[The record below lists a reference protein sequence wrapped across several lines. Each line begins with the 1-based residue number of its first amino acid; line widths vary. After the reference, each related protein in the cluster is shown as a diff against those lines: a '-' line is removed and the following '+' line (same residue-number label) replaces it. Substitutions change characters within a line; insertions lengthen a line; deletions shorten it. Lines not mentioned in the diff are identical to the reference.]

1 MKKLFLAML
10 VGAVVLVG
18 CSKDDG
24 GNEGG
29 DPLVTN
35 VTLPAAGTSF
45 ASGETVTITG
55 NGFTASD
62 AILFRVPNKATA
74 PTTDIRATI
83 IKVTATELTFEV
95 PEGLSAGENSVILKR
110 GASEMTLGKISVKEK
125 EPEPDPLVTDVVL
138 PPATTQFVAGDAVTI
153 EGKGFVQ
160 EDHIL
165 FRVLTPDN
173 NTSSAIEAT
182 VIEVTASKLTF
193 TLPEGLSVGENA
205 VILKRA
211 EKEMNLGNI
220 SVKEKEPGPEP
231 QTAILYG
238 FGIKDNHTVVYRI
251 DAENGA
257 VTEIAALQ
265 DGEYLS
271 GAVTIPGSG
280 MIFGVA
286 REEAW
291 GTGAVCRFDPETKT
305 YEVLTE
311 TIPDIEML
319 GVTEDKLYALCVGT
333 SAVAADTEISLSE
346 IDPQTGAIDKVTFGK
361 FLPTTTQ
368 DIGWSDYGT
377 LVYDPQSDRMLT
389 TPRIYDGEN
398 EDFHLLAFD
407 MATQKAVLG
416 ERLATDNV
424 DYLFRKGNDICAV
437 YERVANYGT
446 ANESAVTDLYTVDP
460 TAMTLGN
467 KIGGDIADSWFGWN
481 YDAAT
486 ERMYGLSEEDWETKT
501 YSVGVYDW
509 KAGSF
514 NKLSENVQV
523 QSIVLV
529 E

>member
-10 VGAVVLVG
+10 IGAVALVG

-24 GNEGG
+24 RNDGG

-35 VTLPAAGTSF
+35 VTLPASGTSF

-62 AILFRVPNKATA
+62 AILFRVPTKATA

-95 PEGLSAGENSVILKR
+95 PEGLPAGENSVILKR
-110 GASEMTLGKISVKEK
+110 GASEMTLGKIS
-125 EPEPDPLVTDVVL
+125 
-138 PPATTQFVAGDAVTI
+138 
-153 EGKGFVQ
+153 
-160 EDHIL
+160 
-165 FRVLTPDN
+165 
-173 NTSSAIEAT
+173 IEAEEPT
-182 VIEVTASKLTF
+182 
-193 TLPEGLSVGENA
+193 
-205 VILKRA
+205 
-211 EKEMNLGNI
+211 
-220 SVKEKEPGPEP
+220 PGPEP

-257 VTEIAALQ
+257 LTEIAALQ

-280 MIFGVA
+280 MIFGIA

-291 GTGAVCRFDPETKT
+291 GAGAVCRFDPETKT

-311 TIPDIEML
+311 TIPDIEIL
-319 GVTEDKLYALCVGT
+319 GVTKDKLYALCVGT

-377 LVYDPQSDRMLT
+377 LVYDPQSDRLLT
-389 TPRIYDGEN
+389 TPRIYDGET

-416 ERLATDNV
+416 ERLATNNV
-424 DYLFRKGNDICAV
+424 NYLFRKGNDICAV

-467 KIGGDIADSWFGWN
+467 KIGSDIADSWFNWN

-501 YSVGVYDW
+501 YSIGVYDW

>member
-10 VGAVVLVG
+10 IGAVALVG

-24 GNEGG
+24 RNDGG

-35 VTLPAAGTSF
+35 VTLPASGTSF

-62 AILFRVPNKATA
+62 AILFRVPTKATA

-95 PEGLSAGENSVILKR
+95 PEGLPAGENSVILKR
-110 GASEMTLGKISVKEK
+110 GASEMTLGKIS
-125 EPEPDPLVTDVVL
+125 
-138 PPATTQFVAGDAVTI
+138 
-153 EGKGFVQ
+153 
-160 EDHIL
+160 
-165 FRVLTPDN
+165 
-173 NTSSAIEAT
+173 IEAEEPT
-182 VIEVTASKLTF
+182 
-193 TLPEGLSVGENA
+193 
-205 VILKRA
+205 
-211 EKEMNLGNI
+211 
-220 SVKEKEPGPEP
+220 PGPEP

-257 VTEIAALQ
+257 LTEIAALQ

-271 GAVTIPGSG
+271 SAVTIPGSG

-291 GTGAVCRFDPETKT
+291 GAGAVCRFDPETKT

-311 TIPDIEML
+311 TIPDIEIL
-319 GVTEDKLYALCVGT
+319 GVTKDKLYALCVGT

-377 LVYDPQSDRMLT
+377 LVYDPQSDRLLT

-416 ERLATDNV
+416 ERLATNNV
-424 DYLFRKGNDICAV
+424 NYLFRKGNDICAV

-501 YSVGVYDW
+501 YSIGVYDW

>member
-10 VGAVVLVG
+10 IGAVALVG

-62 AILFRVPNKATA
+62 AILFRVPTKATA

-95 PEGLSAGENSVILKR
+95 PEGLPAGENSVILKR
-110 GASEMTLGKISVKEK
+110 GASEMTLGKIS
-125 EPEPDPLVTDVVL
+125 
-138 PPATTQFVAGDAVTI
+138 
-153 EGKGFVQ
+153 
-160 EDHIL
+160 
-165 FRVLTPDN
+165 
-173 NTSSAIEAT
+173 IEAEEPT
-182 VIEVTASKLTF
+182 
-193 TLPEGLSVGENA
+193 
-205 VILKRA
+205 
-211 EKEMNLGNI
+211 
-220 SVKEKEPGPEP
+220 PGPEP

-257 VTEIAALQ
+257 LTEIAALQ

-280 MIFGVA
+280 MIFGIA

-291 GTGAVCRFDPETKT
+291 GAGAVCRFDPETKT

-311 TIPDIEML
+311 TIPDIEIL
-319 GVTEDKLYALCVGT
+319 GVTKDKLYALCVGT

-377 LVYDPQSDRMLT
+377 LVYDPQSDRLLT

-416 ERLATDNV
+416 ERLATNNV
-424 DYLFRKGNDICAV
+424 NYLFRKGNDICAV

-467 KIGGDIADSWFGWN
+467 KIGSDIADSWFNWN

-501 YSVGVYDW
+501 YSIGVYDW

-514 NKLSENVQV
+514 KKLSENVQV

>member
-1 MKKLFLAML
+1 ML
-10 VGAVVLVG
+10 IGAVALVG

-62 AILFRVPNKATA
+62 AILFRVPTKATA

-95 PEGLSAGENSVILKR
+95 PEGLPAGENSVILKR
-110 GASEMTLGKISVKEK
+110 GASEMTLGKIS
-125 EPEPDPLVTDVVL
+125 
-138 PPATTQFVAGDAVTI
+138 
-153 EGKGFVQ
+153 
-160 EDHIL
+160 
-165 FRVLTPDN
+165 
-173 NTSSAIEAT
+173 IEAEEPT
-182 VIEVTASKLTF
+182 
-193 TLPEGLSVGENA
+193 
-205 VILKRA
+205 
-211 EKEMNLGNI
+211 
-220 SVKEKEPGPEP
+220 PGPEP

-257 VTEIAALQ
+257 LTEIAALQ

-280 MIFGVA
+280 MIFGIA

-291 GTGAVCRFDPETKT
+291 GAGAVCRFDPETKT

-311 TIPDIEML
+311 TIPDIEIL
-319 GVTEDKLYALCVGT
+319 GVTKDKLYALCVGT

-377 LVYDPQSDRMLT
+377 LVYDPQSDRLLT

-424 DYLFRKGNDICAV
+424 NYLFRKGNDICAV
-437 YERVANYGT
+437 YERIVNYGT

-501 YSVGVYDW
+501 YSIGVYDW

-514 NKLSENVQV
+514 KKLSENVQV

>member
-10 VGAVVLVG
+10 IGAVALVG

-62 AILFRVPNKATA
+62 AILFRVPTKATA

-95 PEGLSAGENSVILKR
+95 PEGLPAGENSVILKR
-110 GASEMTLGKISVKEK
+110 GASEMTLGKIS
-125 EPEPDPLVTDVVL
+125 
-138 PPATTQFVAGDAVTI
+138 
-153 EGKGFVQ
+153 
-160 EDHIL
+160 
-165 FRVLTPDN
+165 
-173 NTSSAIEAT
+173 IEAEEPT
-182 VIEVTASKLTF
+182 
-193 TLPEGLSVGENA
+193 
-205 VILKRA
+205 
-211 EKEMNLGNI
+211 
-220 SVKEKEPGPEP
+220 PGPEP

-257 VTEIAALQ
+257 LTEIAALQ
-265 DGEYLS
+265 DGEFLNS
-271 GAVTIPGSG
+271 AVTIPGSG
-280 MIFGVA
+280 MIFGIA

-291 GTGAVCRFDPETKT
+291 GAGAVCRFDPETKT

-311 TIPDIEML
+311 TIPDIEIL
-319 GVTEDKLYALCVGT
+319 GVTKDKLYALCVGT

-377 LVYDPQSDRMLT
+377 LVYDPQSDRLLT

-424 DYLFRKGNDICAV
+424 NYLFRKGNDICAV
-437 YERVANYGT
+437 YERIVNYGT

-501 YSVGVYDW
+501 YSIGVYDW

-514 NKLSENVQV
+514 KKLSENVQV

>member
-10 VGAVVLVG
+10 IGAVALVG

-62 AILFRVPNKATA
+62 AILFRVPTKATA

-95 PEGLSAGENSVILKR
+95 PEGLPAGENSVILKR
-110 GASEMTLGKISVKEK
+110 GASEMTLGKIS
-125 EPEPDPLVTDVVL
+125 
-138 PPATTQFVAGDAVTI
+138 
-153 EGKGFVQ
+153 
-160 EDHIL
+160 
-165 FRVLTPDN
+165 
-173 NTSSAIEAT
+173 IEAEEPT
-182 VIEVTASKLTF
+182 
-193 TLPEGLSVGENA
+193 
-205 VILKRA
+205 
-211 EKEMNLGNI
+211 
-220 SVKEKEPGPEP
+220 PGPEP

-257 VTEIAALQ
+257 LTEIAALQ

-280 MIFGVA
+280 MIFGIA

-291 GTGAVCRFDPETKT
+291 GAGAVCRFDPETKT

-311 TIPDIEML
+311 TIPDIEIL
-319 GVTEDKLYALCVGT
+319 GVTKDKLYALCVGT

-377 LVYDPQSDRMLT
+377 LVYDPQSDRLLT

-424 DYLFRKGNDICAV
+424 NYLFRKGNDICAV
-437 YERVANYGT
+437 YERIVNYGT

-501 YSVGVYDW
+501 YSIGVYDW

-514 NKLSENVQV
+514 KKLSENVQV

>member
-10 VGAVVLVG
+10 IGAVALVG

-62 AILFRVPNKATA
+62 AILFRVPTKATA

-95 PEGLSAGENSVILKR
+95 PEGLPAGENSVILKR
-110 GASEMTLGKISVKEK
+110 GASEMTLGKIS
-125 EPEPDPLVTDVVL
+125 
-138 PPATTQFVAGDAVTI
+138 
-153 EGKGFVQ
+153 
-160 EDHIL
+160 
-165 FRVLTPDN
+165 
-173 NTSSAIEAT
+173 IEAEEPT
-182 VIEVTASKLTF
+182 
-193 TLPEGLSVGENA
+193 
-205 VILKRA
+205 
-211 EKEMNLGNI
+211 
-220 SVKEKEPGPEP
+220 PGPEP

-257 VTEIAALQ
+257 LTEIAALQ

-280 MIFGVA
+280 MIFGIA

-291 GTGAVCRFDPETKT
+291 GAGAVCRFDPETKT

-311 TIPDIEML
+311 TIPDIEIL
-319 GVTEDKLYALCVGT
+319 GVTQDKLYALCVGT

-377 LVYDPQSDRMLT
+377 LVYDPQSDRLLT

-424 DYLFRKGNDICAV
+424 NYLFRKGNDICAV

-501 YSVGVYDW
+501 YSIGVYDW

-514 NKLSENVQV
+514 KKLSESVQV

>member
-10 VGAVVLVG
+10 IGAVALVG

-62 AILFRVPNKATA
+62 AILFRVPTKATA

-95 PEGLSAGENSVILKR
+95 PEGLPAGENSVILKR
-110 GASEMTLGKISVKEK
+110 GASEMTLGKIS
-125 EPEPDPLVTDVVL
+125 
-138 PPATTQFVAGDAVTI
+138 
-153 EGKGFVQ
+153 
-160 EDHIL
+160 
-165 FRVLTPDN
+165 
-173 NTSSAIEAT
+173 IEAEEPT
-182 VIEVTASKLTF
+182 
-193 TLPEGLSVGENA
+193 
-205 VILKRA
+205 
-211 EKEMNLGNI
+211 
-220 SVKEKEPGPEP
+220 PGPEP

-257 VTEIAALQ
+257 LTEIAALQ

-280 MIFGVA
+280 MIFGIA
-286 REEAW
+286 REEAL
-291 GTGAVCRFDPETKT
+291 GAGAVCRFDPETKT

-319 GVTEDKLYALCVGT
+319 GVTKDKLYALCVGT

-377 LVYDPQSDRMLT
+377 LVYDPQSDRLLT

-424 DYLFRKGNDICAV
+424 NYLFRKGNDICAV
-437 YERVANYGT
+437 YERIVNYGT

>member
-10 VGAVVLVG
+10 IGAVALVG

-62 AILFRVPNKATA
+62 AILFRVPTKATA

-95 PEGLSAGENSVILKR
+95 PEGLPAGENSVILKR
-110 GASEMTLGKISVKEK
+110 GASEMTLGKIS
-125 EPEPDPLVTDVVL
+125 
-138 PPATTQFVAGDAVTI
+138 
-153 EGKGFVQ
+153 
-160 EDHIL
+160 
-165 FRVLTPDN
+165 
-173 NTSSAIEAT
+173 IEAEEPT
-182 VIEVTASKLTF
+182 
-193 TLPEGLSVGENA
+193 
-205 VILKRA
+205 
-211 EKEMNLGNI
+211 
-220 SVKEKEPGPEP
+220 PGPEQ

-257 VTEIAALQ
+257 LTEIAALQ

-280 MIFGVA
+280 MIFGIA
-286 REEAW
+286 REEAL
-291 GTGAVCRFDPETKT
+291 GAGAVCRFDPETKT

-319 GVTEDKLYALCVGT
+319 GVTKDKLYALCVGT

-377 LVYDPQSDRMLT
+377 LVYDPQSDRLLT

-424 DYLFRKGNDICAV
+424 NYLFRKGNDICAV
-437 YERVANYGT
+437 YERIVNYGT

-467 KIGGDIADSWFGWN
+467 KIGGDIADSWFNWN

-501 YSVGVYDW
+501 YSIGVYDW

>member
-10 VGAVVLVG
+10 IGAVALVG

-24 GNEGG
+24 RNDGG

-35 VTLPAAGTSF
+35 VTLPASGTSF

-62 AILFRVPNKATA
+62 AILFRVPTKATA

-83 IKVTATELTFEV
+83 ITVTATELTFEV
-95 PEGLSAGENSVILKR
+95 PEGLPAGENSVILKR
-110 GASEMTLGKISVKEK
+110 GASEMTLGKIS
-125 EPEPDPLVTDVVL
+125 
-138 PPATTQFVAGDAVTI
+138 
-153 EGKGFVQ
+153 
-160 EDHIL
+160 
-165 FRVLTPDN
+165 
-173 NTSSAIEAT
+173 IEAEDPT
-182 VIEVTASKLTF
+182 
-193 TLPEGLSVGENA
+193 
-205 VILKRA
+205 
-211 EKEMNLGNI
+211 
-220 SVKEKEPGPEP
+220 PGPEP

-257 VTEIAALQ
+257 LTEIAALQ

-280 MIFGVA
+280 MIFGIA
-286 REEAW
+286 REEAL
-291 GTGAVCRFDPETKT
+291 GAGAVCRFDPETKT

-319 GVTEDKLYALCVGT
+319 GVTQDKLYALCVGT

-377 LVYDPQSDRMLT
+377 LVYDPQSDRLLT

-416 ERLATDNV
+416 ERLATNNV
-424 DYLFRKGNDICAV
+424 NYLFRKGNDICAV

-467 KIGGDIADSWFGWN
+467 KIGSDIADSWFNWN

-501 YSVGVYDW
+501 YSIGVYDW

>member
-1 MKKLFLAML
+1 ML
-10 VGAVVLVG
+10 IGAVALVG

-24 GNEGG
+24 RNDGG

-35 VTLPAAGTSF
+35 VTLPASGTSF

-62 AILFRVPNKATA
+62 AILFRVPTKATA

-95 PEGLSAGENSVILKR
+95 PEGLPAGENSVILKR
-110 GASEMTLGKISVKEK
+110 GASEMTLGKIS
-125 EPEPDPLVTDVVL
+125 
-138 PPATTQFVAGDAVTI
+138 
-153 EGKGFVQ
+153 
-160 EDHIL
+160 
-165 FRVLTPDN
+165 
-173 NTSSAIEAT
+173 IEAEEPT
-182 VIEVTASKLTF
+182 
-193 TLPEGLSVGENA
+193 
-205 VILKRA
+205 
-211 EKEMNLGNI
+211 
-220 SVKEKEPGPEP
+220 PGPEP

-257 VTEIAALQ
+257 LTEIAALQ

-271 GAVTIPGSG
+271 SAVTIPGSG

-291 GTGAVCRFDPETKT
+291 GAGAVCRFDPETKT

-319 GVTEDKLYALCVGT
+319 GVTQDKLYALCVGT

-377 LVYDPQSDRMLT
+377 LVYDPQSDRLLT

-424 DYLFRKGNDICAV
+424 NYLFRKGNDICAV
-437 YERVANYGT
+437 YERIVNYGT
-446 ANESAVTDLYTVDP
+446 ANDSAVTDLYTVDP

-467 KIGGDIADSWFGWN
+467 KIGSDIADSWFNWN

-501 YSVGVYDW
+501 YSIGVYDW

>member
-1 MKKLFLAML
+1 ML
-10 VGAVVLVG
+10 IGAVALVG

-62 AILFRVPNKATA
+62 AILFRVPTKATA

-95 PEGLSAGENSVILKR
+95 PEGLPAGENSVILKR
-110 GASEMTLGKISVKEK
+110 GASEMTLGKIS
-125 EPEPDPLVTDVVL
+125 
-138 PPATTQFVAGDAVTI
+138 
-153 EGKGFVQ
+153 
-160 EDHIL
+160 
-165 FRVLTPDN
+165 
-173 NTSSAIEAT
+173 IEAEEPT
-182 VIEVTASKLTF
+182 
-193 TLPEGLSVGENA
+193 
-205 VILKRA
+205 
-211 EKEMNLGNI
+211 
-220 SVKEKEPGPEP
+220 PGPEP

-257 VTEIAALQ
+257 LTEIAALQ

-280 MIFGVA
+280 MIFGIA
-286 REEAW
+286 REEAL
-291 GTGAVCRFDPETKT
+291 GAGAVCRFDPETKT

-319 GVTEDKLYALCVGT
+319 GVTKDKLYALCVGT

-377 LVYDPQSDRMLT
+377 LVYDPQSDRLLT

-424 DYLFRKGNDICAV
+424 NYLFRKGNDICAV
-437 YERVANYGT
+437 YERIVNYGT

-467 KIGGDIADSWFGWN
+467 KIGGDIADSWFNWN

-501 YSVGVYDW
+501 YSIGVYDW

>member
-10 VGAVVLVG
+10 IGAVALVG

-62 AILFRVPNKATA
+62 AILFRVPTKATA

-95 PEGLSAGENSVILKR
+95 PEGLPAGENSVILKR
-110 GASEMTLGKISVKEK
+110 GASEMTLGKIS
-125 EPEPDPLVTDVVL
+125 
-138 PPATTQFVAGDAVTI
+138 
-153 EGKGFVQ
+153 
-160 EDHIL
+160 
-165 FRVLTPDN
+165 
-173 NTSSAIEAT
+173 IEAEEPT
-182 VIEVTASKLTF
+182 
-193 TLPEGLSVGENA
+193 
-205 VILKRA
+205 
-211 EKEMNLGNI
+211 
-220 SVKEKEPGPEP
+220 PGPEP

-257 VTEIAALQ
+257 LTEIAALQ

-280 MIFGVA
+280 MIFGIA

-291 GTGAVCRFDPETKT
+291 GAGAVCRFDPETKT

-311 TIPDIEML
+311 TIPDIEIL
-319 GVTEDKLYALCVGT
+319 GVTKDKLYALCVGT

-377 LVYDPQSDRMLT
+377 LVYDPQSDRLLT

-424 DYLFRKGNDICAV
+424 NYLFRKGNDICAV

-467 KIGGDIADSWFGWN
+467 KIGSDIADSWFNWN

-501 YSVGVYDW
+501 YSIGVYDW

>member
-10 VGAVVLVG
+10 IGAVALVG

-24 GNEGG
+24 RNDGG

-35 VTLPAAGTSF
+35 VTLPASGTSF

-62 AILFRVPNKATA
+62 AILFRVPTKATA

-95 PEGLSAGENSVILKR
+95 PEGLPAGENSVILKR
-110 GASEMTLGKISVKEK
+110 GASEMTLGKIS
-125 EPEPDPLVTDVVL
+125 
-138 PPATTQFVAGDAVTI
+138 
-153 EGKGFVQ
+153 
-160 EDHIL
+160 
-165 FRVLTPDN
+165 
-173 NTSSAIEAT
+173 IEAEEPT
-182 VIEVTASKLTF
+182 
-193 TLPEGLSVGENA
+193 
-205 VILKRA
+205 
-211 EKEMNLGNI
+211 
-220 SVKEKEPGPEP
+220 PGPEP

-257 VTEIAALQ
+257 LTEIAALQ

-291 GTGAVCRFDPETKT
+291 GAGAVCRFDPETKT

-319 GVTEDKLYALCVGT
+319 GVTQDKLYALCVGT

-377 LVYDPQSDRMLT
+377 LVYDPQSDRLLT

-416 ERLATDNV
+416 ERLATNNV
-424 DYLFRKGNDICAV
+424 NYLFRKGNDICAV

-467 KIGGDIADSWFGWN
+467 KIGSDIADSWFNWN

-501 YSVGVYDW
+501 YSIGVYDW

>member
-10 VGAVVLVG
+10 IGAVALVG

-62 AILFRVPNKATA
+62 AILFRVPTKATA

-110 GASEMTLGKISVKEK
+110 GASEMTLGKIS
-125 EPEPDPLVTDVVL
+125 
-138 PPATTQFVAGDAVTI
+138 
-153 EGKGFVQ
+153 
-160 EDHIL
+160 
-165 FRVLTPDN
+165 
-173 NTSSAIEAT
+173 IEAEEPT
-182 VIEVTASKLTF
+182 
-193 TLPEGLSVGENA
+193 
-205 VILKRA
+205 
-211 EKEMNLGNI
+211 
-220 SVKEKEPGPEP
+220 PGPEP

-257 VTEIAALQ
+257 LTEIAALQ

-280 MIFGVA
+280 MIFGIA

-291 GTGAVCRFDPETKT
+291 GAGAVCRFDPETKT

-311 TIPDIEML
+311 TIPDIEIL
-319 GVTEDKLYALCVGT
+319 GVTKDKLYALCVGT

-377 LVYDPQSDRMLT
+377 LVYDPQSDRLLT

-424 DYLFRKGNDICAV
+424 NYLFRKGNDICAV
-437 YERVANYGT
+437 YERIVNYGT

-467 KIGGDIADSWFGWN
+467 KIGSDIADSWFNWN

-501 YSVGVYDW
+501 YSIGVYDW

-514 NKLSENVQV
+514 KKLSENVQV

>member
-10 VGAVVLVG
+10 IGAVALVG

-24 GNEGG
+24 RNDGG

-35 VTLPAAGTSF
+35 VTLPASGTSF

-62 AILFRVPNKATA
+62 AILFRVPTKATA

-95 PEGLSAGENSVILKR
+95 PEGLPAGENSVILKR
-110 GASEMTLGKISVKEK
+110 GASEMTLGKIS
-125 EPEPDPLVTDVVL
+125 
-138 PPATTQFVAGDAVTI
+138 
-153 EGKGFVQ
+153 
-160 EDHIL
+160 
-165 FRVLTPDN
+165 
-173 NTSSAIEAT
+173 IEAEEPT
-182 VIEVTASKLTF
+182 
-193 TLPEGLSVGENA
+193 
-205 VILKRA
+205 
-211 EKEMNLGNI
+211 
-220 SVKEKEPGPEP
+220 PGPEP

-257 VTEIAALQ
+257 LTEIAALQ

-271 GAVTIPGSG
+271 SAVTIPGSG

-291 GTGAVCRFDPETKT
+291 GAGAVCRFDPETKT

-319 GVTEDKLYALCVGT
+319 GVTQDKLYALCVGT

-377 LVYDPQSDRMLT
+377 LVYDPQSDRLLT

-424 DYLFRKGNDICAV
+424 NYLFRKGNDICAV
-437 YERVANYGT
+437 YERIVNYGT

-467 KIGGDIADSWFGWN
+467 KIGSDIADSWFNWN

-501 YSVGVYDW
+501 YSIGVYDW

>member
-10 VGAVVLVG
+10 IGAVALVS

-62 AILFRVPNKATA
+62 AILFRVPTKATA
-74 PTTDIRATI
+74 PTTDIRAAI

-95 PEGLSAGENSVILKR
+95 PEGLPAGENPVILQR
-110 GASEMTLGKISVKEK
+110 GDSEMTLGKIS
-125 EPEPDPLVTDVVL
+125 
-138 PPATTQFVAGDAVTI
+138 
-153 EGKGFVQ
+153 
-160 EDHIL
+160 
-165 FRVLTPDN
+165 
-173 NTSSAIEAT
+173 IEAEEPT
-182 VIEVTASKLTF
+182 
-193 TLPEGLSVGENA
+193 
-205 VILKRA
+205 
-211 EKEMNLGNI
+211 
-220 SVKEKEPGPEP
+220 PGPEP
-231 QTAILYG
+231 QAALLYG
-238 FGIKDNHTVVYRI
+238 FGAKGNRSVVYRI
-251 DAENGA
+251 DTESGA
-257 VTEIAALQ
+257 LTEIAALQ
-265 DGEYLS
+265 DGEYLR

-280 MIFGVA
+280 MIFGIA

-291 GTGAVCRFDPETKT
+291 GAGAVCRFDPETKT

-319 GVTEDKLYALCVGT
+319 GVTEDKLYALCVET
-333 SAVAADTEISLSE
+333 SDVIADTEISLAE

-361 FLPTTTQ
+361 FLPANTEGV
-368 DIGWSDYGT
+368 GWSDYST
-377 LVYDPQSDRMLT
+377 LLYDPQNDRLLS
-389 TPRIYDGEN
+389 TPHIWTDD
-398 EDFHLLAFD
+398 EDNYLLVFD

-424 DYLFRKGNDICAV
+424 DYLFRKGNEICAA
-437 YERVANYGT
+437 YKRVVNYGT
-446 ANESAVTDLYTVDP
+446 ANESAVTDLYTIDP

-467 KIGGDIADSWFGWN
+467 KIGGDIADSWFNWN

-486 ERMYGLSEEDWETKT
+486 ERMYGLSEEDWETET
-501 YSVGVYDW
+501 YSIGVYDW

-514 NKLSENVQV
+514 KKLFENVQV

>member
-10 VGAVVLVG
+10 IGAVALVG

-62 AILFRVPNKATA
+62 AILFRVPTKATA

-95 PEGLSAGENSVILKR
+95 PEGLPAGENSVILKR
-110 GASEMTLGKISVKEK
+110 GASEMTLGKIS
-125 EPEPDPLVTDVVL
+125 
-138 PPATTQFVAGDAVTI
+138 
-153 EGKGFVQ
+153 
-160 EDHIL
+160 
-165 FRVLTPDN
+165 
-173 NTSSAIEAT
+173 IEAEEPT
-182 VIEVTASKLTF
+182 
-193 TLPEGLSVGENA
+193 
-205 VILKRA
+205 
-211 EKEMNLGNI
+211 
-220 SVKEKEPGPEP
+220 PGPEP

-257 VTEIAALQ
+257 LTEIAALQ

-271 GAVTIPGSG
+271 SAVTIPGSG
-280 MIFGVA
+280 MIFGIA

-291 GTGAVCRFDPETKT
+291 GAGAVCRFDPETKT

-311 TIPDIEML
+311 TIPDIEIL
-319 GVTEDKLYALCVGT
+319 GVTKDKLYALCVGT

-377 LVYDPQSDRMLT
+377 LVYDPQSDRLLT

-416 ERLATDNV
+416 ERLATNNV
-424 DYLFRKGNDICAV
+424 NYLFRKGNDICAV

-467 KIGGDIADSWFGWN
+467 KIGSDIADSWFNWN

-501 YSVGVYDW
+501 YSIGVYDW

>member
-10 VGAVVLVG
+10 IGAVALVG

-62 AILFRVPNKATA
+62 AILFRVPTKATA

-95 PEGLSAGENSVILKR
+95 PERLPAGENSVILKR
-110 GASEMTLGKISVKEK
+110 GASEMTLGKIS
-125 EPEPDPLVTDVVL
+125 
-138 PPATTQFVAGDAVTI
+138 
-153 EGKGFVQ
+153 
-160 EDHIL
+160 
-165 FRVLTPDN
+165 
-173 NTSSAIEAT
+173 IEAEEPT
-182 VIEVTASKLTF
+182 
-193 TLPEGLSVGENA
+193 
-205 VILKRA
+205 
-211 EKEMNLGNI
+211 
-220 SVKEKEPGPEP
+220 PGPEP

-257 VTEIAALQ
+257 LTEIAALQ
-265 DGEYLS
+265 DGEFLNS
-271 GAVTIPGSG
+271 AVTIPGSG
-280 MIFGVA
+280 MIFGIA

-291 GTGAVCRFDPETKT
+291 GAGAVCRFDPETKT

-311 TIPDIEML
+311 TIPDIEIL
-319 GVTEDKLYALCVGT
+319 GVTKDKLYALCVGT

-377 LVYDPQSDRMLT
+377 LVYDPQSDRLLT

-424 DYLFRKGNDICAV
+424 NYLFRKGNDICAV
-437 YERVANYGT
+437 YERIVNYGT

-501 YSVGVYDW
+501 YSIGVYDW

-514 NKLSENVQV
+514 KKLSENVQV

>member
-10 VGAVVLVG
+10 IGAVALVG

-62 AILFRVPNKATA
+62 AILFRVPTKATA

-83 IKVTATELTFEV
+83 IKVTATELAFEV
-95 PEGLSAGENSVILKR
+95 PEGLPAGENSVILKR
-110 GASEMTLGKISVKEK
+110 GASEMTLGKIS
-125 EPEPDPLVTDVVL
+125 
-138 PPATTQFVAGDAVTI
+138 
-153 EGKGFVQ
+153 
-160 EDHIL
+160 
-165 FRVLTPDN
+165 
-173 NTSSAIEAT
+173 IEAEEPT
-182 VIEVTASKLTF
+182 
-193 TLPEGLSVGENA
+193 
-205 VILKRA
+205 
-211 EKEMNLGNI
+211 
-220 SVKEKEPGPEP
+220 PGPEP

-257 VTEIAALQ
+257 LTEIAALQ

-280 MIFGVA
+280 MIFGIA
-286 REEAW
+286 REEAL
-291 GTGAVCRFDPETKT
+291 GAGAVCRFDPETKT

-319 GVTEDKLYALCVGT
+319 GVTKDKLYALCVGT

-377 LVYDPQSDRMLT
+377 LVYDPQSDRLLT

-424 DYLFRKGNDICAV
+424 NYLFRKGNDICAV
-437 YERVANYGT
+437 YERIVNYGT

-467 KIGGDIADSWFGWN
+467 KIGGDIADSWFNWN

-501 YSVGVYDW
+501 YSIGVYDW

>member
-10 VGAVVLVG
+10 IGAVALVG

-24 GNEGG
+24 RNDGG

-35 VTLPAAGTSF
+35 VTLPASGTSF

-62 AILFRVPNKATA
+62 AILFRVPTKATA

-95 PEGLSAGENSVILKR
+95 PEGLPAGENSVILKR
-110 GASEMTLGKISVKEK
+110 GASEMTLGKIS
-125 EPEPDPLVTDVVL
+125 
-138 PPATTQFVAGDAVTI
+138 
-153 EGKGFVQ
+153 
-160 EDHIL
+160 
-165 FRVLTPDN
+165 
-173 NTSSAIEAT
+173 IEAEEPT
-182 VIEVTASKLTF
+182 
-193 TLPEGLSVGENA
+193 
-205 VILKRA
+205 
-211 EKEMNLGNI
+211 
-220 SVKEKEPGPEP
+220 PGPEP

-257 VTEIAALQ
+257 LTEIAALQ

-280 MIFGVA
+280 MIFGIA

-291 GTGAVCRFDPETKT
+291 GAGAVCRFDPETKT

-311 TIPDIEML
+311 TIPDIEIL
-319 GVTEDKLYALCVGT
+319 GVTKDKLYALCVGT

-377 LVYDPQSDRMLT
+377 LVYDPQSDRLLT

-416 ERLATDNV
+416 ERLATNNV
-424 DYLFRKGNDICAV
+424 NYLFRKGNDICAV

-467 KIGGDIADSWFGWN
+467 KIGSDIADSWFNWN

-501 YSVGVYDW
+501 YSIGVYDW

-514 NKLSENVQV
+514 KKLSENVQV

>member
-10 VGAVVLVG
+10 IGAVALVG

-62 AILFRVPNKATA
+62 AILFRVPTKATA

-95 PEGLSAGENSVILKR
+95 PEGLPAGENSVILKR
-110 GASEMTLGKISVKEK
+110 GASEMTLGKIS
-125 EPEPDPLVTDVVL
+125 
-138 PPATTQFVAGDAVTI
+138 
-153 EGKGFVQ
+153 
-160 EDHIL
+160 
-165 FRVLTPDN
+165 
-173 NTSSAIEAT
+173 IEAEEPT
-182 VIEVTASKLTF
+182 
-193 TLPEGLSVGENA
+193 
-205 VILKRA
+205 
-211 EKEMNLGNI
+211 
-220 SVKEKEPGPEP
+220 PGPEP

-257 VTEIAALQ
+257 LTEIAALQ

-271 GAVTIPGSG
+271 SAVTIPGSG
-280 MIFGVA
+280 MIFGIA

-291 GTGAVCRFDPETKT
+291 GAGAVCRFDPETKT

-311 TIPDIEML
+311 TIPDIEIL
-319 GVTEDKLYALCVGT
+319 GVTKDKLYALCVGT

-377 LVYDPQSDRMLT
+377 LVYDPQSDRLLT

-424 DYLFRKGNDICAV
+424 NYLFRKGNDICAV
-437 YERVANYGT
+437 YERIVNYGT

-467 KIGGDIADSWFGWN
+467 KIGSDIADSWFNWN

-501 YSVGVYDW
+501 YSIGVYDW

-514 NKLSENVQV
+514 KKLSENVQV

>member
-1 MKKLFLAML
+1 MKKLFLTML
-10 VGAVVLVG
+10 IGAVALVS

-62 AILFRVPNKATA
+62 AILFRVPTKATA

-83 IKVTATELTFEV
+83 ITVTATELTFEV
-95 PEGLSAGENSVILKR
+95 PEGLPAGENSVILKR
-110 GASEMTLGKISVKEK
+110 GASEMTLGKIS
-125 EPEPDPLVTDVVL
+125 
-138 PPATTQFVAGDAVTI
+138 
-153 EGKGFVQ
+153 
-160 EDHIL
+160 
-165 FRVLTPDN
+165 
-173 NTSSAIEAT
+173 IEAEEPT
-182 VIEVTASKLTF
+182 
-193 TLPEGLSVGENA
+193 
-205 VILKRA
+205 
-211 EKEMNLGNI
+211 
-220 SVKEKEPGPEP
+220 PGPEP

-257 VTEIAALQ
+257 LTEIAALQ

-280 MIFGVA
+280 MIFGIA
-286 REEAW
+286 RKKAS
-291 GTGAVCRFDPETKT
+291 GAGAVCRFDPETKT

-319 GVTEDKLYALCVGT
+319 GVTKDKLYALCVGT

-377 LVYDPQSDRMLT
+377 LVYDPQSDRLLT

-424 DYLFRKGNDICAV
+424 NYLFRKGNDICAV

-467 KIGGDIADSWFGWN
+467 KIGGDIADSWFNWN

-486 ERMYGLSEEDWETKT
+486 ERMYGLSEEDWETET
-501 YSVGVYDW
+501 YSIGVYDW

-514 NKLSENVQV
+514 KKLSESVQV

>member
-1 MKKLFLAML
+1 ML
-10 VGAVVLVG
+10 IGTVALVG

-35 VTLPAAGTSF
+35 VTLPASGTSF

-62 AILFRVPNKATA
+62 AILFRVPIKATA

-83 IKVTATELTFEV
+83 IKVTATELAFEV
-95 PEGLSAGENSVILKR
+95 PEGLPAGENSVILKR
-110 GASEMTLGKISVKEK
+110 GASEMTLGKIS
-125 EPEPDPLVTDVVL
+125 
-138 PPATTQFVAGDAVTI
+138 
-153 EGKGFVQ
+153 
-160 EDHIL
+160 
-165 FRVLTPDN
+165 
-173 NTSSAIEAT
+173 IEAEEPT
-182 VIEVTASKLTF
+182 
-193 TLPEGLSVGENA
+193 
-205 VILKRA
+205 
-211 EKEMNLGNI
+211 
-220 SVKEKEPGPEP
+220 PGPEP

-257 VTEIAALQ
+257 LTEIAALQ
-265 DGEYLS
+265 DGEFLNS
-271 GAVTIPGSG
+271 AVTIPGSG

-291 GTGAVCRFDPETKT
+291 GAGAVCRFDPETKT

-319 GVTEDKLYALCVGT
+319 GVTQDKLYALCVGT

-377 LVYDPQSDRMLT
+377 LVYDPQSDRLLT

-424 DYLFRKGNDICAV
+424 NYLFRKGNDICAV
-437 YERVANYGT
+437 YERIVNYGT

-467 KIGGDIADSWFGWN
+467 KIGGDIAGSWFGWN

-501 YSVGVYDW
+501 YSICVYDW

-514 NKLSENVQV
+514 KKLSESVQV

>member
-1 MKKLFLAML
+1 ML
-10 VGAVVLVG
+10 IGAVALVG

-62 AILFRVPNKATA
+62 AILFRVPTKATA

-95 PEGLSAGENSVILKR
+95 PEGLPAGENSVILKR
-110 GASEMTLGKISVKEK
+110 GASEMTLGKIS
-125 EPEPDPLVTDVVL
+125 
-138 PPATTQFVAGDAVTI
+138 
-153 EGKGFVQ
+153 
-160 EDHIL
+160 
-165 FRVLTPDN
+165 
-173 NTSSAIEAT
+173 IEAEEPT
-182 VIEVTASKLTF
+182 
-193 TLPEGLSVGENA
+193 
-205 VILKRA
+205 
-211 EKEMNLGNI
+211 
-220 SVKEKEPGPEP
+220 PGPEP

-251 DAENGA
+251 DAENG
-257 VTEIAALQ
+257 VLTEIAALQ
-265 DGEYLS
+265 DGEFLNS
-271 GAVTIPGSG
+271 AVTIPGSG

-291 GTGAVCRFDPETKT
+291 GAGAVCRFDPETKT

-319 GVTEDKLYALCVGT
+319 GVTQDKLYALCVGT

-361 FLPTTTQ
+361 FLPVTTQ

-424 DYLFRKGNDICAV
+424 NYLFRKGNDICAV

-467 KIGGDIADSWFGWN
+467 KIGGDIAGSWFNWN

-514 NKLSENVQV
+514 KKLSESVQV

>member
-10 VGAVVLVG
+10 IGAVALVG

-62 AILFRVPNKATA
+62 AILFRVPTKATA

-95 PEGLSAGENSVILKR
+95 PERLPAGENSVILKR
-110 GASEMTLGKISVKEK
+110 GASEMTLGKIS
-125 EPEPDPLVTDVVL
+125 
-138 PPATTQFVAGDAVTI
+138 
-153 EGKGFVQ
+153 
-160 EDHIL
+160 
-165 FRVLTPDN
+165 
-173 NTSSAIEAT
+173 IEAEEPT
-182 VIEVTASKLTF
+182 
-193 TLPEGLSVGENA
+193 
-205 VILKRA
+205 
-211 EKEMNLGNI
+211 
-220 SVKEKEPGPEP
+220 PGPEP

-251 DAENGA
+251 DAENG
-257 VTEIAALQ
+257 VLTEIAALQ
-265 DGEYLS
+265 DGEFLNS
-271 GAVTIPGSG
+271 AVTIPGSG

-291 GTGAVCRFDPETKT
+291 GAGAVCRFDPETKT

-319 GVTEDKLYALCVGT
+319 GVTQDKLYALCVGT

-377 LVYDPQSDRMLT
+377 LVYDPQSDRLLT

-416 ERLATDNV
+416 ERLATNNV
-424 DYLFRKGNDICAV
+424 NYLFRKGNDICAV

-446 ANESAVTDLYTVDP
+446 ANESAVTDLYTVDL

-467 KIGGDIADSWFGWN
+467 KIGGDIAGSWFNWN

-501 YSVGVYDW
+501 YSIGVYDW

-514 NKLSENVQV
+514 KKLSESVQV

>member
-10 VGAVVLVG
+10 IGAVALVG

-62 AILFRVPNKATA
+62 AILFRVPTKATA

-95 PEGLSAGENSVILKR
+95 PEGLPAGENSVILKR
-110 GASEMTLGKISVKEK
+110 GASEMTLGKIS
-125 EPEPDPLVTDVVL
+125 
-138 PPATTQFVAGDAVTI
+138 
-153 EGKGFVQ
+153 
-160 EDHIL
+160 
-165 FRVLTPDN
+165 
-173 NTSSAIEAT
+173 IEAEEPT
-182 VIEVTASKLTF
+182 
-193 TLPEGLSVGENA
+193 
-205 VILKRA
+205 
-211 EKEMNLGNI
+211 
-220 SVKEKEPGPEP
+220 PGPEP

-257 VTEIAALQ
+257 LTEIAALQ

-280 MIFGVA
+280 MIFGIA

-291 GTGAVCRFDPETKT
+291 GAGAVCRFDPETKT

-311 TIPDIEML
+311 TIPDIEIL
-319 GVTEDKLYALCVGT
+319 GVTKDKLYALCVGT

-377 LVYDPQSDRMLT
+377 LVYDPQSDRLLT

-424 DYLFRKGNDICAV
+424 NYLFRKGNDICAV
-437 YERVANYGT
+437 YERIVNYGT

-486 ERMYGLSEEDWETKT
+486 ERMYGLSEKIGKPKPIRSAFTTGRPEVSKNCPRT
-501 YSVGVYDW
+501 YKS
-509 KAGSF
+509 KALF
-514 NKLSENVQV
+514 
-523 QSIVLV
+523 
-529 E
+529 

>member
-10 VGAVVLVG
+10 IGAVALVG

-62 AILFRVPNKATA
+62 AILFRVPTKATA

-95 PEGLSAGENSVILKR
+95 PERLPAGENSVILKR
-110 GASEMTLGKISVKEK
+110 GASEMTLGKIS
-125 EPEPDPLVTDVVL
+125 
-138 PPATTQFVAGDAVTI
+138 
-153 EGKGFVQ
+153 
-160 EDHIL
+160 
-165 FRVLTPDN
+165 
-173 NTSSAIEAT
+173 IEAEEPT
-182 VIEVTASKLTF
+182 
-193 TLPEGLSVGENA
+193 
-205 VILKRA
+205 
-211 EKEMNLGNI
+211 
-220 SVKEKEPGPEP
+220 PGPEP

-251 DAENGA
+251 DAENG
-257 VTEIAALQ
+257 VLTEIAALQ
-265 DGEYLS
+265 DGEFLNS
-271 GAVTIPGSG
+271 AVTIPGSG

-291 GTGAVCRFDPETKT
+291 GAGAVCRFDPETKT

-319 GVTEDKLYALCVGT
+319 GVTQDKLYALCVGT

-377 LVYDPQSDRMLT
+377 LVYDPQSDRLLT

-424 DYLFRKGNDICAV
+424 NYLFRKGNDICAV

-501 YSVGVYDW
+501 YSIGVYDW

-514 NKLSENVQV
+514 KKLSESVQV

>member
-62 AILFRVPNKATA
+62 AILFRVPTKATA

-238 FGIKDNHTVVYRI
+238 FGIKDNHTVVYR
-251 DAENGA
+251 
-257 VTEIAALQ
+257 
-265 DGEYLS
+265 
-271 GAVTIPGSG
+271 
-280 MIFGVA
+280 
-286 REEAW
+286 R
-291 GTGAVCRFDPETKT
+291 
-305 YEVLTE
+305 
-311 TIPDIEML
+311 
-319 GVTEDKLYALCVGT
+319 
-333 SAVAADTEISLSE
+333 
-346 IDPQTGAIDKVTFGK
+346 
-361 FLPTTTQ
+361 
-368 DIGWSDYGT
+368 
-377 LVYDPQSDRMLT
+377 
-389 TPRIYDGEN
+389 
-398 EDFHLLAFD
+398 
-407 MATQKAVLG
+407 G
-416 ERLATDNV
+416 ERRGDRNRGASGWGIPQRRGDDPRQRHDLRRRPRGSVGNRSGLSFRSRDENLRGV
-424 DYLFRKGNDICAV
+424 DGNDSR
-437 YERVANYGT
+437 Y
-446 ANESAVTDLYTVDP
+446 
-460 TAMTLGN
+460 
-467 KIGGDIADSWFGWN
+467 
-481 YDAAT
+481 
-486 ERMYGLSEEDWETKT
+486 
-501 YSVGVYDW
+501 
-509 KAGSF
+509 
-514 NKLSENVQV
+514 
-523 QSIVLV
+523 
-529 E
+529 

>member
-10 VGAVVLVG
+10 IGAVALVG

-35 VTLPAAGTSF
+35 VTLPASGTSF

-62 AILFRVPNKATA
+62 AILFRVPTKATA

-83 IKVTATELTFEV
+83 ITVTATELTFEV
-95 PEGLSAGENSVILKR
+95 PEGLPAGENSVILKR

-125 EPEPDPLVTDVVL
+125 EPAPDPLVTDVVL

-165 FRVLTPDN
+165 FRVSTPDN

-182 VIEVTASKLTF
+182 VTEVTASKLTF

-211 EKEMNLGNI
+211 EKEMTLGNI

-257 VTEIAALQ
+257 LTEIAALQ
-265 DGEYLS
+265 DGEFLNS
-271 GAVTIPGSG
+271 AVTIPGSG

-291 GTGAVCRFDPETKT
+291 GAGAVCRFDPETKT

-319 GVTEDKLYALCVGT
+319 GVTKDKLYALCVGT

-361 FLPTTTQ
+361 FLPANTEGV
-368 DIGWSDYGT
+368 GWSDYST
-377 LVYDPQSDRMLT
+377 LLYDPQNDRLLS
-389 TPRIYDGEN
+389 TPHIWTDD
-398 EDFHLLAFD
+398 EDNYLLVFD

-424 DYLFRKGNDICAV
+424 DYLFRKGNEICAA
-437 YERVANYGT
+437 YKRVVNYGT
-446 ANESAVTDLYTVDP
+446 ANESAVTDLYTIDP

-467 KIGGDIADSWFGWN
+467 KIGGDIADSWFNWN

-486 ERMYGLSEEDWETKT
+486 ERMYGLSEEDWETET
-501 YSVGVYDW
+501 YSIGVYDW

-514 NKLSENVQV
+514 KKLFENVQV

>member
-10 VGAVVLVG
+10 IGAVALVG

-62 AILFRVPNKATA
+62 AILFRVPTKATA

-95 PEGLSAGENSVILKR
+95 PEGLPAGENSVILQR
-110 GASEMTLGKISVKEK
+110 GASEMTLGKIS
-125 EPEPDPLVTDVVL
+125 
-138 PPATTQFVAGDAVTI
+138 
-153 EGKGFVQ
+153 
-160 EDHIL
+160 
-165 FRVLTPDN
+165 
-173 NTSSAIEAT
+173 IEAEEPT
-182 VIEVTASKLTF
+182 
-193 TLPEGLSVGENA
+193 
-205 VILKRA
+205 
-211 EKEMNLGNI
+211 
-220 SVKEKEPGPEP
+220 PGPEP

-257 VTEIAALQ
+257 LTEIAALQ

-280 MIFGVA
+280 MIFGIA

-291 GTGAVCRFDPETKT
+291 GAGAVCRFDPETKT

-311 TIPDIEML
+311 TIPDIEIL
-319 GVTEDKLYALCVGT
+319 GVTKDKLYALCVGT

-377 LVYDPQSDRMLT
+377 LVYDPQSDRLLT

-424 DYLFRKGNDICAV
+424 NYLFRKGNDICAV
-437 YERVANYGT
+437 YERIVNYGT

-501 YSVGVYDW
+501 YSIGVYDW

-514 NKLSENVQV
+514 KKLSENVQV

>member
-10 VGAVVLVG
+10 IGAVALVG

-24 GNEGG
+24 RNDGG

-35 VTLPAAGTSF
+35 VTLPASGTSF

-62 AILFRVPNKATA
+62 AILFRVPTKATA

-95 PEGLSAGENSVILKR
+95 PEGLPAGENSVILKR
-110 GASEMTLGKISVKEK
+110 GASEMTLGKIS
-125 EPEPDPLVTDVVL
+125 
-138 PPATTQFVAGDAVTI
+138 
-153 EGKGFVQ
+153 
-160 EDHIL
+160 
-165 FRVLTPDN
+165 
-173 NTSSAIEAT
+173 IEAEEPT
-182 VIEVTASKLTF
+182 
-193 TLPEGLSVGENA
+193 
-205 VILKRA
+205 
-211 EKEMNLGNI
+211 
-220 SVKEKEPGPEP
+220 PGPEP

-257 VTEIAALQ
+257 LTEIAALQ

-271 GAVTIPGSG
+271 SAVTIPGSG

-291 GTGAVCRFDPETKT
+291 GAGAVCRFDPETKT

-319 GVTEDKLYALCVGT
+319 GVTQDKLYALCVGT

-377 LVYDPQSDRMLT
+377 LVYDPQSDRLLT

-424 DYLFRKGNDICAV
+424 NYLFRKGNDICAV
-437 YERVANYGT
+437 YERIVNYGT

-467 KIGGDIADSWFGWN
+467 KIGSDIADSWFNWN

-501 YSVGVYDW
+501 YSIGVYDW

-514 NKLSENVQV
+514 KKLSENVQV

>member
-1 MKKLFLAML
+1 ML
-10 VGAVVLVG
+10 IGAVALVG

-62 AILFRVPNKATA
+62 AILFRVPTKATA

-83 IKVTATELTFEV
+83 IKVTATELAFEV
-95 PEGLSAGENSVILKR
+95 PEGLPAGENSVILKR
-110 GASEMTLGKISVKEK
+110 GASEMTLGKIS
-125 EPEPDPLVTDVVL
+125 
-138 PPATTQFVAGDAVTI
+138 
-153 EGKGFVQ
+153 
-160 EDHIL
+160 
-165 FRVLTPDN
+165 
-173 NTSSAIEAT
+173 IEAEEPT
-182 VIEVTASKLTF
+182 
-193 TLPEGLSVGENA
+193 
-205 VILKRA
+205 
-211 EKEMNLGNI
+211 
-220 SVKEKEPGPEP
+220 PGPEP

-257 VTEIAALQ
+257 LTEIAALQ

-280 MIFGVA
+280 MIFGIA
-286 REEAW
+286 REEAL
-291 GTGAVCRFDPETKT
+291 GAGAVCRFDPETKT

-319 GVTEDKLYALCVGT
+319 GVTKDKLYALCVGT

-377 LVYDPQSDRMLT
+377 LVYDPQSDRLLT

-424 DYLFRKGNDICAV
+424 NYLFRKGNDICAV
-437 YERVANYGT
+437 YERIVNYGT

-467 KIGGDIADSWFGWN
+467 KIGGDIADSWFNWN

-501 YSVGVYDW
+501 YSIGVYDW

>member
-10 VGAVVLVG
+10 IGAVALVG

-24 GNEGG
+24 RNDGG

-35 VTLPAAGTSF
+35 VTLPASGTSF

-62 AILFRVPNKATA
+62 AILFRVPTKATA

-95 PEGLSAGENSVILKR
+95 PEGLPAGENSVILKR
-110 GASEMTLGKISVKEK
+110 GASEMTLGKIS
-125 EPEPDPLVTDVVL
+125 
-138 PPATTQFVAGDAVTI
+138 
-153 EGKGFVQ
+153 
-160 EDHIL
+160 
-165 FRVLTPDN
+165 
-173 NTSSAIEAT
+173 IEAEEPT
-182 VIEVTASKLTF
+182 
-193 TLPEGLSVGENA
+193 
-205 VILKRA
+205 
-211 EKEMNLGNI
+211 
-220 SVKEKEPGPEP
+220 PGPEP

-257 VTEIAALQ
+257 LTEIAALQ

-280 MIFGVA
+280 MIFGIA

-291 GTGAVCRFDPETKT
+291 GAGAVCRFDPETKT

-319 GVTEDKLYALCVGT
+319 GVTQDKLYALCVGT

-377 LVYDPQSDRMLT
+377 LVYDPQSDRLLT

-416 ERLATDNV
+416 ERLATNNV
-424 DYLFRKGNDICAV
+424 NYLFRKGNDICAV

-467 KIGGDIADSWFGWN
+467 KIGSDIADSWFNWN

-501 YSVGVYDW
+501 YSIGVYDW

-514 NKLSENVQV
+514 KKLSENVQV

>member
-1 MKKLFLAML
+1 ML
-10 VGAVVLVG
+10 IGAVALVG

-62 AILFRVPNKATA
+62 AILFRVPTKATA

-95 PEGLSAGENSVILKR
+95 PEGLPAGENSVILKR
-110 GASEMTLGKISVKEK
+110 GASEMTLGKIS
-125 EPEPDPLVTDVVL
+125 
-138 PPATTQFVAGDAVTI
+138 
-153 EGKGFVQ
+153 
-160 EDHIL
+160 
-165 FRVLTPDN
+165 
-173 NTSSAIEAT
+173 IEAEEPT
-182 VIEVTASKLTF
+182 
-193 TLPEGLSVGENA
+193 
-205 VILKRA
+205 
-211 EKEMNLGNI
+211 
-220 SVKEKEPGPEP
+220 PGPEP

-257 VTEIAALQ
+257 LTEIAALQ
-265 DGEYLS
+265 DGEFLNS
-271 GAVTIPGSG
+271 AVTIPGSG
-280 MIFGVA
+280 MIFGIA

-291 GTGAVCRFDPETKT
+291 GAGAVCRFDPETKT

-311 TIPDIEML
+311 TIPDIEIL
-319 GVTEDKLYALCVGT
+319 GVTKDKLYALCVGT

-377 LVYDPQSDRMLT
+377 LVYDPQSDRLLT

-424 DYLFRKGNDICAV
+424 NYLFRKGNDICAV
-437 YERVANYGT
+437 YERIVNYGT

-501 YSVGVYDW
+501 YSIGVYDW

-514 NKLSENVQV
+514 KKLSENVQV

>member
-10 VGAVVLVG
+10 IGAVALVG

-24 GNEGG
+24 RNDGG

-35 VTLPAAGTSF
+35 VTLPASGTSF

-62 AILFRVPNKATA
+62 AILFRVPTKATA

-95 PEGLSAGENSVILKR
+95 PEGLPAGENSVILKR
-110 GASEMTLGKISVKEK
+110 GASEMTLGKIS
-125 EPEPDPLVTDVVL
+125 
-138 PPATTQFVAGDAVTI
+138 
-153 EGKGFVQ
+153 
-160 EDHIL
+160 
-165 FRVLTPDN
+165 
-173 NTSSAIEAT
+173 IEAEEPT
-182 VIEVTASKLTF
+182 
-193 TLPEGLSVGENA
+193 
-205 VILKRA
+205 
-211 EKEMNLGNI
+211 
-220 SVKEKEPGPEP
+220 PGPEP

-238 FGIKDNHTVVYRI
+238 FGIKDKHTVFYRI

-257 VTEIAALQ
+257 LTEIAALQ

-280 MIFGVA
+280 MIFGIA

-291 GTGAVCRFDPETKT
+291 GAGAVCRFDPETKT

-311 TIPDIEML
+311 TIPDIEIL
-319 GVTEDKLYALCVGT
+319 GVTKDKLYALCVGT

-377 LVYDPQSDRMLT
+377 LVYDPQSDRLLT

-416 ERLATDNV
+416 ERLATNNV
-424 DYLFRKGNDICAV
+424 NYLFRKGNDICAV

-467 KIGGDIADSWFGWN
+467 KIGSDIADSWFNWN

-501 YSVGVYDW
+501 YSIGVYDW